1 MAWREQVE
9 ALEVRWRALADEIG
23 APAVASVRELAQLV
37 ACLDAVLVEAAE
49 AMQVLDKVFAQFVP
63 AGGSPRNLSSDP
75 ARLSAAAETFRN
87 AVAAAQLAA
96 SKAEVARLKAL
107 FPVSTGKV
115 GKLARD
121 FLAEAVGR
129 ERVEVEQ
136 VARLWFA
143 LRRLIGQLNQHRAA
157 FDVVR
162 AVTSALEAA
171 GAPIWARR
179 LRSEPAESQ
188 ADPLIPA
195 DWRNAWDWAAAV
207 AFLKLIDDRERL
219 KALADERV
227 RLDVEIRKTLSS
239 SFVSGPSTSWGAP

>member
-1 MAWREQVE
+1 M
-9 ALEVRWRALADEIG
+9 
-23 APAVASVRELAQLV
+23 
-37 ACLDAVLVEAAE
+37 
-49 AMQVLDKVFAQFVP
+49 
-63 AGGSPRNLSSDP
+63 
-75 ARLSAAAETFRN
+75 
-87 AVAAAQLAA
+87 
-96 SKAEVARLKAL
+96 
-107 FPVSTGKV
+107 
-115 GKLARD
+115 
-121 FLAEAVGR
+121 
-129 ERVEVEQ
+129 EQ

-143 LRRLIGQLNQHRAA
+143 LRRLIGQLNEHRAA

-227 RLDVEIRKTLSS
+227 RLDVEIRKTFEQLVRERTFYELGRSLTGRARSALMMFATALRKTGKGTGKGAARHRRDARTAMAQCYDAVPCWIMPTWRVAEQRPVRSVPLISS
-239 SFVSGPSTSWGAP
+239 SWMRRLNRTSASYRLSCGEEDPGGRGRQAGEPDSRLYRECQNQPA